1 MISAMTGWLKTAV
14 FATLVFALPFVAVW
28 IGLRDVPPD
37 RHAVADRLDAFGSAA
52 RTRLLPK
59 FLRAGVAYPPEK
71 IVLVGLKEE
80 RKLEIYAAGHD
91 GQFRFIDDRPI
102 LAAAGGPG
110 PKLRAGD
117 RQVPEGIYNIRYLNP
132 NSVAYVSL
140 MIGYPNEFDRA
151 RAREDG
157 RKNLGGDIVI
167 HGPTTGT
174 AGCLA
179 FTEEAVEDIFTLA
192 ADSGVAN
199 TRIIIA
205 PNDLRRTDA
214 PKPAKA
220 KPWIKALYT
229 TISEDLGKLPYPGGS
244 RSSAGSAL
252 PSAAR

>member
-1 MISAMTGWLKTAV
+1 MMSAMSKWLETS
-14 FATLVFALPFVAVW
+14 VFALLIFAAPFVAVW
-28 IGLRDVPPD
+28 YGMRDIPPD
-37 RHAVADRLDAFGSAA
+37 RHAVADRLDQFGSAA

-71 IVLVGLKEE
+71 VMLVGLKQE
-80 RKLEIYAAGHD
+80 RRLQIYAAGHD
-91 GQFRFIDDRPI
+91 GQFRYIDDRPI

-110 PKLRAGD
+110 PKLLAGD
-117 RQVPEGIYNIRYLNP
+117 RQVPEGVYNIRYLNP
-132 NSVAYVSL
+132 NSIAYVSL
-140 MIGYPNEFDRA
+140 MIGYPNSFDLA
-151 RAREDG
+151 RAKEDG

-192 ADSGVAN
+192 ADSGVTN

-205 PNDLRRTDA
+205 PHDLRRSDA

-220 KPWIKALYT
+220 KPWLSSLYT

-244 RSSAGSAL
+244 GSSSGSAM
-252 PSAAR
+252 PSAAK